1 MLFSEYNAFDIN
13 FPYEFCAGTLDND
26 NNGLTDADK
35 DACGGDSGGPLICAI
50 NGKPILVGVVTR
62 GESCGKEGYPG
73 IYTSVAEYA
82 DWIDDITQREV
93 RTVSIDYYLSDDYT
107 YVPFE
112 PKPVEDQPT
121 DETLTAEKPVIEDP
135 VVAEPVVAEPVV
147 EEPVVEEQVTVP
159 TDDSSNNAATVDINL
174 SEPTTNGNPTV
185 QAEEGV
191 NMLFITTY
199 TIFCILYIFRIWYVK
214 NFL

>member
-1 MLFSEYNAFDIN
+1 MLCSEYNAFDIN

-121 DETLTAEKPVIEDP
+121 DEILTEEKPVIEDP
-135 VVAEPVVAEPVV
+135 IVAEPVV
-147 EEPVVEEQVTVP
+147 EEPVVEDPVTVP
-159 TDDSSNNAATVDINL
+159 TDDSSNNAATVDNNL

-191 NMLFITTY
+191 NYYLY
-199 TIFCILYIFRIWYVK
+199 YILYTLYLSYLVY
-214 NFL
+214 